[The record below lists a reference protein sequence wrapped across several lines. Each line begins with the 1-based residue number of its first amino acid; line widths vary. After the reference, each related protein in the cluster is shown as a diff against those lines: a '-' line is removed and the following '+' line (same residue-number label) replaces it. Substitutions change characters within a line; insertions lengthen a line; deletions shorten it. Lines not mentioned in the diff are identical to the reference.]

1 MEVKEKSKKRELIKT
16 IAIVFL
22 TVLLLLTFFSQTI
35 MNASLPEVATQVV
48 SGGTINAKIRGTGT
62 ASANESYE
70 VILDQTREIR
80 SVCVKVGD
88 TVQQGDL
95 LFVLGDVESQELKE
109 AQEALANLN
118 IEYQKKILN
127 FSKEYATEDRDVAKL
142 QEDLEKAIADRD
154 ANQVTEA
161 EISYA
166 KGDLASA
173 KNEDS
178 QITQLLEDLA
188 KFETENANYLNAK
201 KELDKWEKEVT
212 TQESEVARLE
222 GLLKEIKETGTVDLD
237 QAVQDARNAL
247 ERADMQWAS
256 DWLAYREDL
265 NALIKAMNSDDA
277 ASIKFRDETGYSG
290 TLSEFSGNTPKN
302 INSDYQKYL
311 DAFLTQMGK
320 SESPVD
326 GGNEDIGKTR
336 AASTYS
342 EYKTAYETLIKDQDD
357 VETKKLT
364 YDRAVESRDEKSGS
378 ATIER
383 RDIQNQLD
391 DAQSELTKAQR
402 EARSAQATLD
412 TVTATY
418 REQRNRYTT
427 AQQTVKT
434 NIELLTEKLDE
445 LTKKQETYKAA
456 LTTIEEKE
464 RALTDALSGKDIDKQ
479 LDNLDLQSARLDI
492 QKQQELVEKYRQ
504 DTIDTEIKASV
515 SGTVSAINV
524 TAGKDNKPGEA
535 MAVIDVVDRGFTIR
549 IPVTNDQARQVK
561 IGDEAEV
568 TNYYWGGDVKATLEA
583 IANDASKPGQGKL
596 LVFRVTGEVEAGTS
610 LTLAVGQ
617 KSSAFETIVPKSAL
631 RSDSNGDFVLVI
643 TAKSTPLGNRYTA
656 TRADVQILASDDV
669 SAAVSGLSAGDY
681 VITTS
686 SKPLDAGTQVR
697 MVENQ

>member
-178 QITQLLEDLA
+178 QITQLLEELV

-201 KELDKWEKEVT
+201 KELDKWEKEAAELESAVKT
-212 TQESEVARLE
+212 YETQLE
-222 GLLKEIKETGTVDLD
+222 AIKEGDISASDRALD
-237 QAVQDARNAL
+237 DARRKLENANATWRSNWMAYAKDL
-247 ERADMQWAS
+247 QDLISRMKADTEENKDR
-256 DWLAYREDL
+256 DW
-265 NALIKAMNSDDA
+265 
-277 ASIKFRDETGYSG
+277 
-290 TLSEFSGNTPKN
+290 KN
-302 INSDYQKYL
+302 IQPLSTIADSSPQRITEQQQIYL
-311 DAFLTQMGK
+311 DAYLAANGTK
-320 SESPVD
+320 SATTPDD
-326 GGNEDIGKTR
+326 GAEAHADLDSI
-336 AASTYS
+336 
-342 EYKTAYETLIKDQDD
+342 IKDGEAAYTALLSSQED
-357 VETKKLT
+357 VDAAQVA
-364 YDRAVESRDEKSGS
+364 YDRAREDRNDISDEP
-378 ATIER
+378 TEQR
-383 RDIQNQLD
+383 RDIQRKLD
-391 DAQSELTKAQR
+391 EVQGELTRAQR
-402 EARSAQATLD
+402 ELNAAQSSIEAM
-412 TVTATY
+412 TATY
-418 REQRNRYTT
+418 REQKNRYTT

-583 IANDASKPGQGKL
+583 IANDPSKPGQGKL

-617 KSSAFETIVPKSAL
+617 QSAAFETIVPKSAL

>member
-178 QITQLLEDLA
+178 QITQLLEELV

-201 KELDKWEKEVT
+201 KELDKWEKEAAELESAVKSYE
-212 TQESEVARLE
+212 TQLE
-222 GLLKEIKETGTVDLD
+222 AIKEGDISASDRALD
-237 QAVQDARNAL
+237 DARRKLENANATWRSNWMAYAKDL
-247 ERADMQWAS
+247 QDLISRMKADTEENKDR
-256 DWLAYREDL
+256 DW
-265 NALIKAMNSDDA
+265 
-277 ASIKFRDETGYSG
+277 
-290 TLSEFSGNTPKN
+290 KN
-302 INSDYQKYL
+302 IQPLSTIADSSPQRITEQQQIYL
-311 DAFLTQMGK
+311 DAYLAANGTK
-320 SESPVD
+320 SATTPDD
-326 GGNEDIGKTR
+326 GAEAHADLDSI
-336 AASTYS
+336 
-342 EYKTAYETLIKDQDD
+342 IKDGEAAYTALLSSQED
-357 VETKKLT
+357 VDAAQVA
-364 YDRAVESRDEKSGS
+364 YDRAREDRNDISDEP
-378 ATIER
+378 TEQR
-383 RDIQNQLD
+383 RDIQRKLD
-391 DAQSELTKAQR
+391 EVQGELTRAQR
-402 EARSAQATLD
+402 ELNAAQSSIEAM
-412 TVTATY
+412 TATY
-418 REQRNRYTT
+418 REQKNRYTT

-524 TAGKDNKPGEA
+524 TAGKDTKPGEA

-583 IANDASKPGQGKL
+583 IANDPSKPGQGKL

-617 KSSAFETIVPKSAL
+617 QSAAFETIVPKSAL

-697 MVENQ
+697 MVANQ

>member
-178 QITQLLEDLA
+178 QITQLLEELV

-201 KELDKWEKEVT
+201 KELDKWEKEAAELESAVKT
-212 TQESEVARLE
+212 YETQLE
-222 GLLKEIKETGTVDLD
+222 AIKEGDIS
-237 QAVQDARNAL
+237 
-247 ERADMQWAS
+247 AS
-256 DWLAYREDL
+256 DRALDDAERKVRSANNDWHSNWLAYG
-265 NALIKAMNSDDA
+265 NALNDFMKQIRQDTGDRWEKISPWG
-277 ASIKFRDETGYSG
+277 ETVSN
-290 TLSEFSGNTPKN
+290 NTPQK
-302 INSDYQKYL
+302 ITSDQQMYL
-311 DAFLTQMGK
+311 DAYFSIYGSK
-320 SESPVD
+320 ASD
-326 GGNEDIGKTR
+326 GSGTDAKEVTNTDGE
-336 AASTYS
+336 
-342 EYKTAYETLIKDQDD
+342 TAYNALLSAQEALEAAELAYERAKDD
-357 VETKKLT
+357 
-364 YDRAVESRDEKSGS
+364 RDEISDEP
-378 ATIER
+378 TEQR
-383 RDIQNQLD
+383 RDIQRKLD
-391 DAQSELTKAQR
+391 EVQGELTRAQR
-402 EARSAQATLD
+402 ELNAAQSSIEAM
-412 TVTATY
+412 TATY
-418 REQRNRYTT
+418 REQKNRYTT

-583 IANDASKPGQGKL
+583 IANDPSKPGQGKL

-617 KSSAFETIVPKSAL
+617 QSAAFETIVPKSAL

>member
-178 QITQLLEDLA
+178 QITQLLEELV

-201 KELDKWEKEVT
+201 KELDKWEKEAAELESAVKT
-212 TQESEVARLE
+212 YETQLE
-222 GLLKEIKETGTVDLD
+222 AIKEGDISASDRALDDARRKLENANATWRSNWMAYAKDLD
-237 QAVQDARNAL
+237 NLISKMRDDNEDR
-247 ERADMQWAS
+247 
-256 DWLAYREDL
+256 DW
-265 NALIKAMNSDDA
+265 
-277 ASIKFRDETGYSG
+277 
-290 TLSEFSGNTPKN
+290 KN
-302 INSDYQKYL
+302 IQPLSTTADGSPQRITEQQQIYL
-311 DAFLTQMGK
+311 DAYIAVYGNTKPSIPSGDEER
-320 SESPVD
+320 ESDAAPIA
-326 GGNEDIGKTR
+326 EDTVSKGQ
-336 AASTYS
+336 
-342 EYKTAYETLIKDQDD
+342 TAYDNLIAAQDAVD
-357 VETKKLT
+357 AAQVA
-364 YDRAVESRDEKSGS
+364 YDRAREDRNDISDEP
-378 ATIER
+378 TEQR
-383 RDIQNQLD
+383 REVQRKLD
-391 DAQSELTKAQR
+391 SAQSDLTRAQR
-402 EARSAQATLD
+402 ELRSAQSALETM
-412 TVTATY
+412 TATY
-418 REQRNRYTT
+418 REQKNRYTT

-583 IANDASKPGQGKL
+583 IANDPSKPGQGKL

-617 KSSAFETIVPKSAL
+617 QSAAFETIVPKSAL

>member
-178 QITQLLEDLA
+178 QITQLLEELV

-201 KELDKWEKEVT
+201 KELDKWEKEAAELESAVKT
-212 TQESEVARLE
+212 YETQLE
-222 GLLKEIKETGTVDLD
+222 AIKEGDISASDRALD
-237 QAVQDARNAL
+237 DARRKLENANATWRSNWMAYAKDL
-247 ERADMQWAS
+247 QDLISRMKADTEENKDR
-256 DWLAYREDL
+256 DW
-265 NALIKAMNSDDA
+265 
-277 ASIKFRDETGYSG
+277 
-290 TLSEFSGNTPKN
+290 KN
-302 INSDYQKYL
+302 IQPLSTIADSSPQRITEQQQIYL
-311 DAFLTQMGK
+311 DAYLAANGTK
-320 SESPVD
+320 SATTPDD
-326 GGNEDIGKTR
+326 GAEAHADLDSI
-336 AASTYS
+336 
-342 EYKTAYETLIKDQDD
+342 IKDGEAAYTALLSSQED
-357 VETKKLT
+357 VDAAQVA
-364 YDRAVESRDEKSGS
+364 YDRAREDRNDISDEP
-378 ATIER
+378 TEQR
-383 RDIQNQLD
+383 RDIQRKLD
-391 DAQSELTKAQR
+391 EVQGELTRAQR
-402 EARSAQATLD
+402 ELNAAQSSIEAM
-412 TVTATY
+412 TATY
-418 REQRNRYTT
+418 REQKNRYTT

-524 TAGKDNKPGEA
+524 TAGKENKPGEA

-583 IANDASKPGQGKL
+583 IANDPSKPGQGKL

-617 KSSAFETIVPKSAL
+617 QSAAFETIVPKSAL

>member
-178 QITQLLEDLA
+178 QITQLLEELV

-201 KELDKWEKEVT
+201 KELDKWEKEAAELESAVKT
-212 TQESEVARLE
+212 YETQLE
-222 GLLKEIKETGTVDLD
+222 AIKEGDISASDRALD
-237 QAVQDARNAL
+237 DARRKLENANATWRSNWMAYAKDL
-247 ERADMQWAS
+247 QDLISRMKADTEENKDR
-256 DWLAYREDL
+256 DW
-265 NALIKAMNSDDA
+265 
-277 ASIKFRDETGYSG
+277 
-290 TLSEFSGNTPKN
+290 KN
-302 INSDYQKYL
+302 IQPLSTIADSSPQRITEQQQIYL
-311 DAFLTQMGK
+311 DAYLAANGTK
-320 SESPVD
+320 SATTPDD
-326 GGNEDIGKTR
+326 GAEAHADLDSI
-336 AASTYS
+336 
-342 EYKTAYETLIKDQDD
+342 IKDGEAAYTALLSSQED
-357 VETKKLT
+357 VDAAQVA
-364 YDRAVESRDEKSGS
+364 YDRAREDRNDISDEP
-378 ATIER
+378 TEQR
-383 RDIQNQLD
+383 RDIQRKLD
-391 DAQSELTKAQR
+391 EVQGELTRAQR
-402 EARSAQATLD
+402 ELNAAQSSIEAM
-412 TVTATY
+412 TATY
-418 REQRNRYTT
+418 REQKNRYTT

-583 IANDASKPGQGKL
+583 IANDPSKPGQGKL

-617 KSSAFETIVPKSAL
+617 QSAAFETIVPKSAL

-643 TAKSTPLGNRYTA
+643 TS
-656 TRADVQILASDDV
+656 I
-669 SAAVSGLSAGDY
+669 
-681 VITTS
+681 
-686 SKPLDAGTQVR
+686 
-697 MVENQ
+697 

>member
-201 KELDKWEKEVT
+201 KELDKWEKEAAEL
-212 TQESEVARLE
+212 ESAVKTYEAQLE
-222 GLLKEIKETGTVDLD
+222 AIKEGDISASDRALD
-237 QAVQDARNAL
+237 DARRKLENANATW
-247 ERADMQWAS
+247 RSNWM
-256 DWLAYREDL
+256 AYARKL
-265 NALIKAMNSDDA
+265 QALIEEMQGEANVG
-277 ASIKFRDETGYSG
+277 RDW
-290 TLSEFSGNTPKN
+290 KN
-302 INSDYQKYL
+302 IQSLSTTADGSPQRITEQQQIYL
-311 DAFLTQMGK
+311 DAYLAANGTK
-320 SESPVD
+320 SSTTPDDGAEAHADLES
-326 GGNEDIGKTR
+326 I
-336 AASTYS
+336 
-342 EYKTAYETLIKDQDD
+342 IKDGEAAYTALLSSQED
-357 VETKKLT
+357 VDAAQVA
-364 YDRAVESRDEKSGS
+364 YDRAREDRNDISDEP
-378 ATIER
+378 TEQR
-383 RDIQNQLD
+383 RDIQRKLD
-391 DAQSELTKAQR
+391 EAQGELTRAQR
-402 EARSAQATLD
+402 ELNAAQSSIEAM
-412 TVTATY
+412 TATY
-418 REQRNRYTT
+418 REQKNRYTT

-445 LTKKQETYKAA
+445 LTEKQKTYEAA
-456 LTTIEEKE
+456 LATIAEKE